1 MTKNTPDSASTASS
15 SDFARDTIKRM
26 ALERIMPTPENYT
39 RIYNEIAK
47 VPEQK
52 SLEALIKSLLKE
64 LPRDNVESLKWAG
77 AFEKILND
85 ANLIPLTTLVESS
98 IQVKA
103 KQSKAWPNAIRDL
116 LAQWEKKHSSVTP
129 KYKKETLDRLLS
141 NFGSDPSLPEK
152 LQVMTKNWM
161 QQQEPANTSSV
172 ELFDDA
178 VAVVAEKKSPVS
190 LVDEILPQP
199 LVVVETQV
207 DNIKT
212 TIVGESKINSN
223 VNDVQ
228 ENFDVL
234 QNLLGQALNCGLIPR
249 LDGDMDLKE
258 GATELFS
265 RIKKTNKIEEWQDF
279 AVELKDLLTKVDLF
293 NHDEKDLKNSLLSLL
308 RLLIDNIGELMI
320 DDKSMTGQIAALKT
334 ILSSP
339 LEKTMILDL
348 EKSLKEVIYKQG
360 ALKHSIIDAKESFKH
375 MIVLF
380 IERLG
385 SLSDSTGSYQGKI
398 GVYAEKLAGL
408 DDITQ
413 INHLVESLASDTR
426 LMQTDVLRSHQAI
439 DEQRAIAVSA
449 ELKILELET
458 QLSQLSEKVRIDQL
472 TGVLNRRGLEEAFVQ
487 EIARAQ
493 RGESNLCVAML
504 DIDNF
509 KRLNDTYGHET
520 GDVALK
526 YLANVIKET
535 VRPTDIVARFG
546 GEEFVI
552 LLPKTDVSEA
562 NAAIVRLQREL
573 TKKFF
578 MQKNERLLITFSAGI
593 AVFKVNEDRA
603 TVLHRAD
610 SAMYLAKKMGK
621 NRVMTEL
628 DL

>member
-1 MTKNTPDSASTASS
+1 MTKNTSSLANSASA

-39 RIYNEIAK
+39 RIYNELAK

-52 SLEALIKSLLKE
+52 SLETLIKNLVKE
-64 LPRDNVESLKWAG
+64 LPRDNVESLKWSG

-85 ANLIPLTTLVESS
+85 ANLVPLTTLVEST
-98 IQVKA
+98 IQLKA
-103 KQSKAWPNAIRDL
+103 TQSKAWPNAIRDL

-129 KYKKETLDRLLS
+129 KYKKETLDRLLN
-141 NFGSDPSLPEK
+141 NFGSDPTLPEK
-152 LQVMTKNWM
+152 LQVMTKNWT
-161 QQQEPANTSSV
+161 QQQEATNTSSV
-172 ELFDDA
+172 ELLDEVVEF
-178 VAVVAEKKSPVS
+178 VAEKKPLVS
-190 LVDEILPQP
+190 LVDELISTTPAVAQ
-199 LVVVETQV
+199 TQI
-207 DNIKT
+207 DGIKT
-212 TIVGESKINSN
+212 NMLGESLINTN
-223 VNDVQ
+223 INDFQ

-234 QNLLGQALNCGLIPR
+234 QDLLRQALNYGLIPR
-249 LDGDMDLKE
+249 LDGDVDLKV

-279 AVELKDLLTKVDLF
+279 AAELKDLLTKVDLF

-308 RLLIDNIGELMI
+308 RLLIDNIGELMV
-320 DDKSMTGQIAALKT
+320 DDKSMSGQIAALKT

-339 LEKTMILDL
+339 LEKTMILDV
-348 EKSLKEVIYKQG
+348 EKSLKDVIYKQG
-360 ALKHSIIDAKESFKH
+360 ALKHSLTDAKESFKH
-375 MIVLF
+375 MIAVF

-413 INHLVESLASDTR
+413 INTLVENLASDTR

-449 ELKILELET
+449 ELKIRELES

-509 KRLNDTYGHET
+509 KRLNDSYGHET

-526 YLANVIKET
+526 LLANVVKET

-552 LLPKTDVSEA
+552 LLPKTDVKEA

-593 AVFKVNEDRA
+593 AVFKANEDQA
-603 TVLHRAD
+603 AVLHRAD

-621 NRVMTEL
+621 NRVMTEQ